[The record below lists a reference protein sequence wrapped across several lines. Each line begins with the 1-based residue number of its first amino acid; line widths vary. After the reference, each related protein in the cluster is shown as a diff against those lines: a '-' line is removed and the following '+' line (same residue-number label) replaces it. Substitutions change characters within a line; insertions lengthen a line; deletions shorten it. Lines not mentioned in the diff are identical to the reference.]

1 MGQYLIRRLLV
12 SIPTLLVISLVVFA
26 ILELSPADP
35 VGHLP
40 LTFPPA
46 VREQI
51 REAMGVND
59 PFLLKFAKWL
69 RQFMVNEP
77 LNILEDL
84 TGLNFSP
91 PLALTNDDLINPGE
105 EEYNALASS
114 LAAGATGTGR
124 SILFDGRAQELFRSE
139 RQYFLE
145 DSSNSPLFLNEV
157 ANGTVGRELSNDNVE
172 APEGELLPLHK
183 SRLRYLS
190 WQTRSPI
197 IDLVIERAPQTLWVV
212 GLSYLAAIFVAVPIG
227 VMQAYRQYSN
237 FDRFSTVFAT
247 IGFSVPTFFIGLLFI
262 YVFSVQLGW
271 FPSIYDT
278 THVVT
283 DLDSFLLQLRQSI
296 MPVTVL
302 ALFYMALLS
311 RHTRSSMLENLK
323 LDYVRTARSKGIA
336 ERRVVGHHALRN
348 SLIPV
353 VTLIA
358 LGIPGVFQGAII
370 TEQIFRV
377 NGLGQLLIIAIQ
389 GGDLPTVQTLTFIF
403 AVLNVFFNIVADV
416 LYAVLD
422 PRIRYT

>member
-1 MGQYLIRRLLV
+1 MGQYLVRRLLI

-35 VGHLP
+35 VGNLP
-40 LTFPPA
+40 LTIPPE

-59 PFLLKFAKWL
+59 PFLVKFAKWL

-77 LNILEDL
+77 LNILEEV
-84 TGLNFSP
+84 TGLNFAP
-91 PLALTNDDLINPGE
+91 PLSLAREDLIGAGE
-105 EEYNALASS
+105 EGYGELASLVADVQS
-114 LAAGATGTGR
+114 TGR
-124 SILFDGRAQELFRSE
+124 SVILDGQAQELFRSD
-139 RQYFLE
+139 RQFFLE
-145 DSSNSPLFLNEV
+145 DSDNSPMFLNEL
-157 ANGTVGRELSNDNVE
+157 ANGSVGRELGSDNVE
-172 APEGELLPLHK
+172 VPEGELLPLHE

-197 IDLVIERAPQTLWVV
+197 IDLVIERTPQTLWVV

-227 VMQAYRQYSN
+227 VIQAYRQYSN

-247 IGFSVPTFFIGLLFI
+247 VGFSVPTFFIGLLFI
-262 YVFSVQLGW
+262 YIFSVQLGW

-283 DLDSFLLQLRQSI
+283 DLDSFLVQMNQSI